1 MLQFQGRN
9 ITSEFDLLRVKVQA
23 IDFIKP
29 IKFQNSDLEK
39 LADLV
44 FELAKELIFNQVDAY
59 LCLNCYK
66 LERKIGLEV
75 YVYNKNMS
83 LEKAQEALNNNCNLS
98 KKGISLDP
106 YLKGIRKVS
115 PLGLDPSFKRFRKVY
130 PLGLDKNSGFLDKFE
145 LKKETKSGIE
155 INILKW
161 SKL

>member
-9 ITSEFDLLRVKVQA
+9 ITSEFDLLRVKAQT

-83 LEKAQEALNNNCNLS
+83 LEKALEALINNCNLS
-98 KKGISLDP
+98 KKGISLD
-106 YLKGIRKVS
+106 KK
-115 PLGLDPSFKRFRKVY
+115 
-130 PLGLDKNSGFLDKFE
+130 SGFLDKFE
-145 LKKETKSGIE
+145 LNKEAKSGIE

>member
-9 ITSEFDLLRVKVQA
+9 ITSEFDLLRVKVQT

-29 IKFQNSDLEK
+29 IKFKETDLEK

-59 LCLNCYK
+59 ICLNYYK
-66 LERKIGLEV
+66 LERKRGLEM

-98 KKGISLDP
+98 KKGISLD
-106 YLKGIRKVS
+106 
-115 PLGLDPSFKRFRKVY
+115 
-130 PLGLDKNSGFLDKFE
+130 KNSGFLDQFD
-145 LKKETKSGIE
+145 LKREPKSGIE
-155 INILKW
+155 VNILKW

>member
-29 IKFQNSDLEK
+29 IKFEKTELEK

-59 LCLNCYK
+59 ICLNCYK
-66 LERKIGLEV
+66 LERKKGLEM
-75 YVYNKNMS
+75 YVYNKNMP
-83 LEKAQEALNNNCNLS
+83 LEKAQKALNNNCNLS
-98 KKGISLDP
+98 RKGIC
-106 YLKGIRKVS
+106 
-115 PLGLDPSFKRFRKVY
+115 
-130 PLGLDKNSGFLDKFE
+130 LDKNSGFLDKFD
-145 LKKETKSGIE
+145 LKREPKSGIE

>member
-9 ITSEFDLLRVKVQA
+9 ITSEFDLLRVKAQT

-59 LCLNCYK
+59 ICLNCYK
-66 LERKIGLEV
+66 LERKKGLEM

-83 LEKAQEALNNNCNLS
+83 LEKALEALINN
-98 KKGISLDP
+98 
-106 YLKGIRKVS
+106 
-115 PLGLDPSFKRFRKVY
+115 
-130 PLGLDKNSGFLDKFE
+130 
-145 LKKETKSGIE
+145 
-155 INILKW
+155 
-161 SKL
+161 

>member
-9 ITSEFDLLRVKVQA
+9 ITSEFDLLKVKVQA

-39 LADLV
+39 LADLT

-59 LCLNCYK
+59 ICLNFYNFQ
-66 LERKIGLEV
+66 RKKGLEM

-83 LEKAQEALNNNCNLS
+83 LDKAQEALNNSGFLS
-98 KKGISLDP
+98 KKGISLD
-106 YLKGIRKVS
+106 R
-115 PLGLDPSFKRFRKVY
+115 
-130 PLGLDKNSGFLDKFE
+130 NSGFLDKFE
-145 LKKETKSGIE
+145 LKKEVKSGIE
-155 INILKW
+155 VNILKW

>member
-59 LCLNCYK
+59 ICLNRYK
-66 LERKIGLEV
+66 LERKKGLEV

-83 LEKAQEALNNNCNLS
+83 LEKAQEALNNNYNLN
-98 KKGISLDP
+98 KKGIS
-106 YLKGIRKVS
+106 
-115 PLGLDPSFKRFRKVY
+115 
-130 PLGLDKNSGFLDKFE
+130 LDKNSGFLDKFE
-145 LKKETKSGIE
+145 LKREPKSGIE
-155 INILKW
+155 VDILKW

>member
-9 ITSEFDLLRVKVQA
+9 ITSEFDLLRVKAQT

-44 FELAKELIFNQVDAY
+44 FELAKELIFNQIDAY
-59 LCLNCYK
+59 ICLNCYK
-66 LERKIGLEV
+66 LERKKGLEM

-83 LEKAQEALNNNCNLS
+83 LEKALEALINNCNLS
-98 KKGISLDP
+98 KKGISLD
-106 YLKGIRKVS
+106 KK
-115 PLGLDPSFKRFRKVY
+115 
-130 PLGLDKNSGFLDKFE
+130 SGFLDKFE
-145 LKKETKSGIE
+145 LNKEAKSGIE

>member
-29 IKFQNSDLEK
+29 IKFKETDLEK
-39 LADLV
+39 LTDLV

-59 LCLNCYK
+59 ICLNCYK
-66 LERKIGLEV
+66 LERKKGLEM

-98 KKGISLDP
+98 KKNISLD
-106 YLKGIRKVS
+106 KK
-115 PLGLDPSFKRFRKVY
+115 
-130 PLGLDKNSGFLDKFE
+130 SGFLDKFD
-145 LKKETKSGIE
+145 LRKEAKSGIE

>member
-1 MLQFQGRN
+1 MLQFRGRN

-59 LCLNCYK
+59 ICLNCYK
-66 LERKIGLEV
+66 LERKKGLEI
-75 YVYNKNMS
+75 YVYNKNIS
-83 LEKAQEALNNNCNLS
+83 LEKAQEVLNNNCNLS
-98 KKGISLDP
+98 KKGIS
-106 YLKGIRKVS
+106 
-115 PLGLDPSFKRFRKVY
+115 
-130 PLGLDKNSGFLDKFE
+130 LDKNSGFLDKFE
-145 LKKETKSGIE
+145 LKKEVKSGIE

>member
-9 ITSEFDLLRVKVQA
+9 ITSEFDLLRVKVKA

-29 IKFQNSDLEK
+29 IKFEKTDLEK

-59 LCLNCYK
+59 ICLNCYK
-66 LERKIGLEV
+66 LERKKGLEV

-83 LEKAQEALNNNCNLS
+83 LEKAQEALNNNYNLS
-98 KKGISLDP
+98 KKGIS
-106 YLKGIRKVS
+106 
-115 PLGLDPSFKRFRKVY
+115 
-130 PLGLDKNSGFLDKFE
+130 LDKNSGFLDKFD
-145 LKKETKSGIE
+145 LKREPKSGIE
-155 INILKW
+155 VNILKW

>member
-39 LADLV
+39 LTDLV

-59 LCLNCYK
+59 ICLNCYK
-66 LERKIGLEV
+66 LERKKGLEV

-83 LEKAQEALNNNCNLS
+83 LEKAQEALNNNCNLN
-98 KKGISLDP
+98 KKGIS
-106 YLKGIRKVS
+106 
-115 PLGLDPSFKRFRKVY
+115 
-130 PLGLDKNSGFLDKFE
+130 LDKNSGFLDKFD
-145 LKKETKSGIE
+145 LKKEPKSGIE

>member
-9 ITSEFDLLRVKVQA
+9 ITSEFDLLKVKVQA

-29 IKFQNSDLEK
+29 IKFEKADLEK

-59 LCLNCYK
+59 ICLNCYK

-83 LEKAQEALNNNCNLS
+83 LEKAQEALNNNYNLS
-98 KKGISLDP
+98 KKGIFLN
-106 YLKGIRKVS
+106 
-115 PLGLDPSFKRFRKVY
+115 
-130 PLGLDKNSGFLDKFE
+130 KNSGFLDKFE
-145 LKKETKSGIE
+145 LKKEAKSGIE

>member
-29 IKFQNSDLEK
+29 IKFEKTDLEK

-59 LCLNCYK
+59 ICLNCYK
-66 LERKIGLEV
+66 LERRKGLEM

-83 LEKAQEALNNNCNLS
+83 LEKAQEALNNNCKLS
-98 KKGISLDP
+98 KKGISLD
-106 YLKGIRKVS
+106 
-115 PLGLDPSFKRFRKVY
+115 
-130 PLGLDKNSGFLDKFE
+130 KFE
-145 LKKETKSGIE
+145 LKKEAKSGIE

>member
-59 LCLNCYK
+59 ICLNCYK
-66 LERKIGLEV
+66 LERKKGLEM

-98 KKGISLDP
+98 KKGISLD
-106 YLKGIRKVS
+106 
-115 PLGLDPSFKRFRKVY
+115 
-130 PLGLDKNSGFLDKFE
+130 KNSGFLDKFD
-145 LKKETKSGIE
+145 LKREPKSGIE
-155 INILKW
+155 VNILKW

>member
-9 ITSEFDLLRVKVQA
+9 ITSEFDLLRVKAQT

-44 FELAKELIFNQVDAY
+44 FELAKELIFNQIDAY
-59 LCLNCYK
+59 ICLNCYK
-66 LERKIGLEV
+66 LERKKGLEM
-75 YVYNKNMS
+75 YVYNKNMP
-83 LEKAQEALNNNCNLS
+83 LEKALEALINNCNLS
-98 KKGISLDP
+98 KKGISLD
-106 YLKGIRKVS
+106 KK
-115 PLGLDPSFKRFRKVY
+115 
-130 PLGLDKNSGFLDKFE
+130 SGFLDKFE
-145 LKKETKSGIE
+145 LNKEAKSGIE

>member
-23 IDFIKP
+23 IDYIKP

-59 LCLNCYK
+59 ICLNCYK
-66 LERKIGLEV
+66 LERKKGLEV
-75 YVYNKNMS
+75 YVYNKNMP
-83 LEKAQEALNNNCNLS
+83 LEKALEALINNCNLS
-98 KKGISLDP
+98 KKGISLD
-106 YLKGIRKVS
+106 KK
-115 PLGLDPSFKRFRKVY
+115 
-130 PLGLDKNSGFLDKFE
+130 SGFLDKFE
-145 LKKETKSGIE
+145 LNKEAKSGIE

>member
-29 IKFQNSDLEK
+29 IKFEKTDLEK

-59 LCLNCYK
+59 ICLNCYK
-66 LERKIGLEV
+66 LERKKGLEV

-83 LEKAQEALNNNCNLS
+83 LEKAQEVLNNNCNLTQ
-98 KKGISLDP
+98 KG
-106 YLKGIRKVS
+106 VS
-115 PLGLDPSFKRFRKVY
+115 
-130 PLGLDKNSGFLDKFE
+130 LDKNSGFLDKFD
-145 LKKETKSGIE
+145 LKREPKSGIE
-155 INILKW
+155 VNILKW